1 MINFLMFIQPV
12 LAAPQ
17 PTDFGPTEDL
27 GAYVNLILY
36 GGNGIPGLVDFLGGI
51 AFLVFIIA
59 GYIYITSRGDQA
71 KVGLAK
77 ELILGAITG
86 ILLLFLITVLKNQIG
101 GF

>member
-1 MINFLMFIQPV
+1 MINFLTFIQPV

-17 PTDFGPTEDL
+17 PTDFGGAEDL

-36 GGNGIPGLVDFLGGI
+36 GNGGGIPGLVDILGGL

-59 GYIYITSRGDQA
+59 GYIYITSQGDQA

-77 ELILGAITG
+77 ELIIGAITG
-86 ILLLFLITVLKNQIG
+86 ILLLFLINVLRNQIG
-101 GF
+101 F